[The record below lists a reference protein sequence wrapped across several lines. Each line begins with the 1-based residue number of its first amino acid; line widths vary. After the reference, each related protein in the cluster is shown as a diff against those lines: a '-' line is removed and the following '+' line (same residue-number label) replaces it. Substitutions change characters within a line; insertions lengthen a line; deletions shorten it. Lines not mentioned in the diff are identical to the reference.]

1 MKKAKSKKLQQI
13 IDTARELFMSYGIRR
28 ISVEEICQT
37 ANVSKM
43 TFYRY
48 FKNKTCLAIFIV
60 EKIFHQGEEHYRNI
74 MSQEIPYSE
83 KAKKIVEMKLELSA
97 DISQEMLKDIWQSSI
112 PEVAALFQKKR
123 KENLKLFLDDFIE
136 VQKKGEIR
144 KDINPQFILYFL
156 NQMPEMVV
164 DEKLLN
170 IYESP
175 QALSGELTNFF
186 FYGIL
191 TRKAEEK

>member
-1 MKKAKSKKLQQI
+1 MKKTKSKKLRQI
-13 IDTARELFMSYGIRR
+13 IDTARELFMLYGIRR

-43 TFYRY
+43 TFYKY
-48 FKNKTCLAIFIV
+48 FKNKTDLAIFIV
-60 EKIFHQGEEHYRNI
+60 EEIFHQGEEHYRNI
-74 MSQEIPYSE
+74 MAQEIPYSE

-97 DISQEMLKDIWQSSI
+97 DISKEMLKDIWQSSI
-112 PEVAALFQKKR
+112 PEVAALFQKK
-123 KENLKLFLDDFIE
+123 KEENFKLFLDDFIE

-175 QALSGELTNFF
+175 QALVEELTNFF

-191 TRKAEEK
+191 TRKAEER